1 MRFVQSSYSQFENF
15 SPLTVN
21 LVLDASSGTA
31 MQAIVV
37 QITAS
42 SQGGDTATGEKTIR
56 NYHHWNVSTGLT
68 NLVSFLCVQLFALVC
83 D

>member
-1 MRFVQSSYSQFENF
+1 M
-15 SPLTVN
+15 VN

-31 MQAIVV
+31 MQEIVV

-42 SQGGDTATGEKTIR
+42 SQAAAGDTATGEKTIR
-56 NYHHWNVSTGLT
+56 TYHWNLCTGLT
-68 NLVSFLCVQLFALVC
+68 NVVSFFVCVQLFALVC